1 MTSSSMTRI
10 TRGPSSRSRQAC
22 LRVTIDHPGRDPAG
36 IGYPELLCA
45 GVARLMLR
53 DGVGCTPG
61 SPAPRWM
68 PRIHWV
74 EAHAEEIEAVGALV
88 LECLDVANEGG
99 DPPGRDDS
107 VVTQGLRRTRAALLE
122 AQRADPWCQ
131 RLSQVVSWSSTIGG
145 PLRDLGLQPAELEK
159 LCRRAQ
165 DFKLAAD
172 ACCIRN
178 LAKCRS

>member
-22 LRVTIDHPGRDPAG
+22 LRVTIDHPGQDPAG

-107 VVTQGLRRTRAALLE
+107 VVTQGLRRTRAAFLE

-131 RLSQVVSWSSTIGG
+131 RLCRWFPGVLQSGDRCETWGCNPLNWRNCVAGRRSSSW
-145 PLRDLGLQPAELEK
+145 
-159 LCRRAQ
+159 RRMS
-165 DFKLAAD
+165 AA
-172 ACCIRN
+172 
-178 LAKCRS
+178 

>member
-1 MTSSSMTRI
+1 MCTW
-10 TRGPSSRSRQAC
+10 
-22 LRVTIDHPGRDPAG
+22 RVVQMFAAATAAAR
-36 IGYPELLCA
+36 YPELLCA

-53 DGVGCTPG
+53 DGVGCAPG
-61 SPAPRWM
+61 SLAPRWM

-145 PLRDLGLQPAELEK
+145 PLRDLGL
-159 LCRRAQ
+159 
-165 DFKLAAD
+165 
-172 ACCIRN
+172 
-178 LAKCRS
+178 